1 MLFRS
6 LAEVF
11 NTSEDQINT
20 DLHLAFM
27 CGLPGYT
34 PYELIELQIS
44 DGYVSVRQPQV
55 LDKPRSFTA
64 EEQLALT
71 LGLKSI
77 QSASNSS
84 QVTERIDSLI
94 RKLNLNYAN
103 QVNVSRENLGNE
115 TLTKLSTAI
124 KNREELQ
131 IEYISKMSGQSSTR
145 TIWPLKIYFE
155 NGFGYLSAF
164 CLTSNATR
172 TFLIGNINS
181 INGSGKKYEPISD
194 KTPSEIE
201 VVLLCKE
208 EMKLF
213 LERIKRLVISVD
225 KIGRAHV

>member
-6 LAEVF
+6 
-11 NTSEDQINT
+11 
-20 DLHLAFM
+20 
-27 CGLPGYT
+27 
-34 PYELIELQIS
+34 
-44 DGYVSVRQPQV
+44 
-55 LDKPRSFTA
+55 KPRSFTA

-115 TLTKLSTAI
+115 TLSKLSTAI
-124 KNREELQ
+124 KKREELQ
-131 IEYISKMSGQSSTR
+131 IEYISKMNGQASTR

-172 TFLIGNINS
+172 TFLIGNIKA
-181 INGSGKKYEPISD
+181 INGSGKKYEQISD
-194 KTPSEIE
+194 ETSSEIE
-201 VVLLCKE
+201 
-208 EMKLF
+208 
-213 LERIKRLVISVD
+213 
-225 KIGRAHV
+225 IGRAHV